1 MFEILYLIGI
11 AIMSL
16 AFPSTIS
23 CGFFIISYFLIFTMT
38 KDALVRFKLGKYYL
52 IFKTLVLCLII
63 FWKTT
68 KIKTMV
74 NETTEKKV
82 YDFEKRYYEAL
93 GFTLVPRTPIEN
105 NDGTTTYAFDAEFQL
120 SFVYEGYLFF
130 VLIMTA
136 LYFFI

>member
-93 GFTLVPRTPIEN
+93 GFTLVPRTPMEN